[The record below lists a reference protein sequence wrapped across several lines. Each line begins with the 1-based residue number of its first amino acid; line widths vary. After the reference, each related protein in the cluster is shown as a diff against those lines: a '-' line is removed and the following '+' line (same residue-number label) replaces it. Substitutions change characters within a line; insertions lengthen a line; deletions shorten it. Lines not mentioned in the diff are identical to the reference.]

1 MFDNNRCLRYTT
13 ITPTSGINTLTTL
26 SNIIPEGE
34 DHTSLAISP
43 SDKDLI
49 LSSDVI
55 RIQWTYYGPYTA
67 DYSFCIFLTALNP
80 PSSENA
86 PTTIFGITYFNN
98 NIVKCTIAVGTVNA
112 LGLTK
117 VLEA

>member
-34 DHTSLAISP
+34 DHTSLGISP

-49 LSSDVI
+49 LASDVI
-55 RIQWTYYGPYTA
+55 CIQWTYYGPYTA
-67 DYSFCIFLTALNP
+67 DYSFCIFLTALSP
-80 PSSENA
+80 PVNEAA
-86 PTTIFGITYFNN
+86 PTTIFGITYFNST
-98 NIVKCTIAVGTVNA
+98 IVKCAIAVGTINTI
-112 LGLTK
+112 GLTK